1 MYVLQRTQRARLRRV
16 SLSATHPAHT
26 CNAPVLVLVLSSAY
40 ATLLSSLLRPTLTRT
55 QIAVAAAL
63 GLQDVLKNFQAYIQ
77 NLDEKGTLRRY
88 LTNSHLRGKVEQ
100 FNSQL
105 DNELRVLTLDSK
117 SDPSSRV
124 RSFSKISDDE
134 GQQMWQKEFGNTV
147 RARRTQSSVSS
158 RNIYLVTS
166 PPHCR
171 SLKHR
176 TGPGAHD
183 DVRAGPL
190 HAPQDLCHHDL

>member
-1 MYVLQRTQRARLRRV
+1 MRPVCACASAVVWQSPLAFRLARD
-16 SLSATHPAHT
+16 
-26 CNAPVLVLVLSSAY
+26 
-40 ATLLSSLLRPTLTRT
+40 TLLPAL

-147 RARRTQSSVSS
+147 RARRT
-158 RNIYLVTS
+158 RN
-166 PPHCR
+166 
-171 SLKHR
+171 
-176 TGPGAHD
+176 
-183 DVRAGPL
+183 
-190 HAPQDLCHHDL
+190 